1 MGGEEVGE
9 EEVGEEAPS
18 LTTGGDEAQ
27 GPKKK
32 ARFQDCSGGE
42 IGKT

>member
-1 MGGEEVGE
+1 MVLEVGE

-27 GPKKK
+27 GQKK
-32 ARFQDCSGGE
+32 RPDS
-42 IGKT
+42 KTVVERK